1 MLYFGRTR
9 SAVWIHF
16 TVINLSGEQWYLL
29 LDTLLGSEFDL
40 YIRPEGADPTQVS
53 AASTA
58 QYAQP
63 LENYRRKLWHTHF
76 PQGQTLHVYMR
87 ATNGDAI
94 LRLPVEFLSSTAMLE
109 RSDQGSLLL
118 GGLYVSL
125 LLLALYQILMFA
137 SLRESSY
144 LFLSAHI
151 LAMLATIHRTNPV
164 FDSLAFL
171 SQTDS
176 FFFTA
181 PMLVAIS
188 TYLLFSRQILDLP
201 RDYPRL
207 DRIYWLVA
215 LVILASSGVIGLI
228 PGGTFIPVLLGLGL
242 YFLEIPTSFWLASR
256 GNKIAHYFALAHV
269 VALLIQVGNGLLLV
283 TVPQE
288 WSPSSD
294 LFAGLVSLQLV
305 FPISWLQAMRVRGIR
320 ERAQKAEAQHKAK
333 DEFLAVMSHELRTPL
348 HAIVG
353 LSGLLRMDTDDEKRA
368 EYLERLNTAARH
380 QLHLVG
386 NILDIAKAATQTLQV
401 ERQAFRLDI
410 AVNSVVDLVG
420 QSARQ
425 KGLELVVEWRGDDLR
440 EIPLAG
446 DRLRLT
452 QVFMNLLGNAVK
464 YTHYGHV
471 TLTISLTPLPDGRY
485 EVGFSVTDTGVGI
498 PADKL
503 GSLFEPFAQM
513 AGQSALQQGGV
524 GLGLAISKRLV
535 EAMGGVL
542 QAESRLDEGSRF
554 YFTLILESA
563 TSLPATAATTIDQ
576 LPVGLRILLVDD
588 SELNRF
594 VGSEMLRNMGVQD
607 ITLAPDGESAILQ
620 LQQQDFDVVLLDIS
634 MPGMDGF
641 EVTRWL
647 RQHGRNPVV
656 PVIALSGHVL
666 EQIREEG
673 RQVGMDAF
681 LNKPFEYH
689 ELAEVIR
696 QWLASTESFAHQG
709 ISPR

>member
-1 MLYFGRTR
+1 MCHLVNGVPRFCFILLCLLIFGVSAEAGEGKQPLVLFPDTTTTSAVPYIEYLEDPTRQLSFIDIVSPVYSSRFQAGKEGDVLYLGRSR
-9 SAVWIHF
+9 SAVWVHF

-29 LDTLLGSEFDL
+29 LDTLLGSDFDL
-40 YIRPEGADPTQVS
+40 YIMPEGADPTQVS

-94 LRLPVEFLSSTAMLE
+94 LRLPIEFLSSIAMLE
-109 RSDQGSLLL
+109 RSDQGYLLL

-164 FDSLAFL
+164 FDSLGFL

-176 FFFTA
+176 FFFTT
-181 PMLVAIS
+181 PILVAIA

-215 LVILASSGVIGLI
+215 LGILASSGVVGLI

-269 VALLIQVGNGLLLV
+269 VALLIQVGNGWLLV
-283 TVPQE
+283 TAPQE

-320 ERAQKAEAQHKAK
+320 ERAQKAEAEHKAK

-348 HAIVG
+348 HTIVG
-353 LSGLLRMDTDDEKRA
+353 LSGLLRMDTDGEKRA
-368 EYLERLNTAARH
+368 DYLERLHTAAKH

-386 NILDIAKAATQTLQV
+386 NILDLAKAATQTLQL

-410 AVNSVVDLVG
+410 AIHAVAELIR
-420 QSARQ
+420 QSAQQ
-425 KGLELVVEWRGDDLR
+425 KGLELVLQWQGAGR
-440 EIPLAG
+440 EIPVVG
-446 DRLRLT
+446 DRLRLS
-452 QVFMNLLGNAVK
+452 QVLMNLLGNAVK
-464 YTHYGHV
+464 YTHYGQITLSV
-471 TLTISLTPLPDGRY
+471 TLNP
-485 EVGFSVTDTGVGI
+485 
-498 PADKL
+498 
-503 GSLFEPFAQM
+503 
-513 AGQSALQQGGV
+513 
-524 GLGLAISKRLV
+524 
-535 EAMGGVL
+535 
-542 QAESRLDEGSRF
+542 
-554 YFTLILESA
+554 
-563 TSLPATAATTIDQ
+563 
-576 LPVGLRILLVDD
+576 LPVG
-588 SELNRF
+588 
-594 VGSEMLRNMGVQD
+594 GV
-607 ITLAPDGESAILQ
+607 
-620 LQQQDFDVVLLDIS
+620 
-634 MPGMDGF
+634 
-641 EVTRWL
+641 
-647 RQHGRNPVV
+647 
-656 PVIALSGHVL
+656 
-666 EQIREEG
+666 
-673 RQVGMDAF
+673 
-681 LNKPFEYH
+681 
-689 ELAEVIR
+689 
-696 QWLASTESFAHQG
+696 
-709 ISPR
+709 